1 MENIQIFPGVDALA
15 HAAAELI
22 TTAATESIAARDVF
36 HLVLSGGS
44 TPRAIFS
51 LLNREPYAQKI
62 HWEKVHLWWGDER
75 CVPPVHPDSNYRM
88 AYDIFIKNLPI
99 PDSQIHRIQAELPAR
114 QAAENYEMAIREKL
128 PSETFP
134 LFDLVILGLGEDGH
148 TASLFPHTSALSEK
162 AKWVTENFVAK
173 LDAWRITL
181 TIPVINAA
189 RQVVILVSGESKA
202 QTLKL
207 VLQSPYEPEIYPI
220 QMIKPEKGTK
230 TWLLDAQ
237 AAAKLPG

>member
-15 HAAAELI
+15 HAGAELI
-22 TTAATESIAARDVF
+22 ATAAAQSIAARDVF

-75 CVPPVHPDSNYRM
+75 SVPPVHPDSNYRM
-88 AYDIFIKNLPI
+88 AYDTFIKYLPI
-99 PDSQIHRIQAELPAR
+99 PESHVHRIKAELPAR
-114 QAAENYEMAIREKL
+114 QAAQAYELLLREIFV
-128 PSETFP
+128 SEPFP
-134 LFDLVILGLGEDGH
+134 VFDLVLLGMGEDGH

-162 AKWVTENFVAK
+162 AEWVTENFVAK

-181 TIPVINAA
+181 TAPVINAA

-202 QTLKL
+202 QPLKA
-207 VLQSPYEPEIYPI
+207 VLQSPYEPEFYPI
-220 QMIKPEKGTK
+220 QLVQPENGTK

-237 AAAKLPG
+237 AAAQLPG